1 MADGAKFGQ
10 GWTPML
16 QVILPILSTVLVA
29 VALWSAWHAAKT
41 SRTPQAAVG
50 WVVFLLAAPYLA
62 VVVYA
67 FLGPHRY
74 ASRARARRESRALF
88 EDHRSDWPDA
98 AHNDP
103 LAINLRPFESVAGLP
118 VVRGNS
124 GRILIDGQETFDALF
139 EVIDAAEHYL
149 LVQFYIYRDDGLGRE
164 VADRLMAAA
173 RRGVRVWLAYDVFR
187 PISLRPRLLREMAEA
202 GIRITHSRSGGPVVR
217 RFQVNFRNHRKA
229 LIADGR
235 VGFLGGL
242 NVGDEYMGRSPSFG
256 PWRDTF
262 LRIEGPMVTQLQLI
276 FAEDWHWV
284 TGEALRDTLE
294 WSSASEAGDLDGLI
308 VATGPVDAE
317 DTGSTMIYATLAAAH
332 ERIWISTPYL
342 VPDLPSLTAL
352 KHAASQGKEVRI
364 LIPDSIDHYLPWLAA
379 FAYFDELM
387 EAGVEIWRY
396 REGFLHQKAFLIDDR
411 VAAIGTHNLD
421 QRSSQLNFETTAYFF
436 ERDPCNKLE
445 RVFEADF
452 ARSVKLEKTLAEQ
465 PLWLRIAAPVARLM
479 APVL

>member
-1 MADGAKFGQ
+1 MH
-10 GWTPML
+10 
-16 QVILPILSTVLVA
+16 QVILPILSTLLVA
-29 VALWSAWHAAKT
+29 LTLWLAWRAAKT
-41 SRTPQAAVG
+41 ARTPQAAVG
-50 WVVFLLAAPYLA
+50 WVVFLLSAPYLA

-88 EDHRSDWPDA
+88 DDHRSDWPNA

-103 LAINLRPFESVAGLP
+103 LAMNLRPFESVAGLP

-124 GRILIDGQETFDALF
+124 ARLLIDGEDTFAALF
-139 EVIDAAEHYL
+139 EAIDAAEHYL
-149 LVQFYIYRDDGLGRE
+149 LLQFYIYRDDDLGRA
-164 VADRLMAAA
+164 VADRLIAAA
-173 RRGVRVWLAYDVFR
+173 GRGVEVRLAYDVFR
-187 PISLRPRLLREMAEA
+187 PIRLRSALLRRMRDA
-202 GIRITHSRSGGPVVR
+202 GVRISHARRGGAIAR
-217 RFQVNFRNHRKA
+217 RFQINFRNHRKT

-242 NVGDEYMGRSPSFG
+242 NVGNEYMGRDKTFG

-262 LRIEGPMVTQLQLI
+262 VRFEGPMVKQLQLV

-284 TGEALRDTLE
+284 TGEALRETLD
-294 WSSASEAGDLDGLI
+294 WTSEPGEGNLDGLI

-317 DTGSTMIYATLAAAH
+317 DTGSAMLYATWAAAR
-332 ERIWISTPYL
+332 ERIWVSTPYL
-342 VPDLPSLTAL
+342 VPDLPSLMAL

-364 LIPDSIDHYLPWLAA
+364 LVPDTIDHYLPWLAA

-387 EAGVEIWRY
+387 DAGVEIWRY
-396 REGFLHQKAFLIDDR
+396 REGFLHQKAFLVDDR
-411 VAAIGTHNLD
+411 IAAIGTHNLD

-436 ERDPCNKLE
+436 ERTTSAELQ
-445 RVFEADF
+445 RVLEADF
-452 ARSVKLEKTLAEQ
+452 SRSVRLEKTLHHQ
-465 PLWLRIAAPVARLM
+465 PLWLRLAAPVARLM

>member
-1 MADGAKFGQ
+1 M
-10 GWTPML
+10 W
-16 QVILPILSTVLVA
+16 QVILPIASSLLVVLT
-29 VALWSAWHAAKT
+29 LWLAWRAAKT

-50 WVVFLLAAPYLA
+50 WVVFLLSAPYLA

-88 EDHRSDWPDA
+88 DDHRSDWPDA
-98 AHNDP
+98 AHSDP
-103 LAINLRPFESVAGLP
+103 LAANLRPFEHVAGLP

-124 GRILIDGQETFDALF
+124 ARLLIDGQATFDAMF
-139 EVIDAAEHYL
+139 EAIDAAESYL
-149 LVQFYIYRDDGLGRE
+149 LVQFYIFRDDDLGRTMAE
-164 VADRLMAAA
+164 RLMAAA
-173 RRGVRVWLAYDVFR
+173 RRGVEVRLAYDVYR
-187 PISLRPRLLREMAEA
+187 PLWLHGKLLREMRNV
-202 GIRITHSRSGGPVVR
+202 GIRLSHARRGGPIAR
-217 RFQVNFRNHRKA
+217 RFQVNFRNHRKT

-235 VGFLGGL
+235 VGFVGGL
-242 NVGDEYMGRSPSFG
+242 NVGDEYMGRSRTFG

-262 LRIEGPMVTQLQLI
+262 VRIEGPMVTQLQLV

-284 TGEALRDTLE
+284 TDESLRDRLDWT
-294 WSSASEAGDLDGLI
+294 SVTDAGDLDGLI

-317 DTGSTMIYATLAAAH
+317 DTGSTMLYATLAAAR
-332 ERIWISTPYL
+332 ERIWVSTPYL
-342 VPDLPSLTAL
+342 VPDLPSLMAL

-364 LIPDSIDHYLPWLAA
+364 LVPDTIDHYLPWLAA

-411 VAAIGTHNLD
+411 IAAIGTHNLD
-421 QRSSQLNFETTAYFF
+421 QRSSQLNFETMAYFF
-436 ERDPCNKLE
+436 ESVPCGELE
-445 RVFEADF
+445 RVFQADF
-452 ARSVKLEKTLAEQ
+452 ARAVRLEKPLAEQ
-465 PLWLRIAAPVARLM
+465 PLWLRVVAPFARLM